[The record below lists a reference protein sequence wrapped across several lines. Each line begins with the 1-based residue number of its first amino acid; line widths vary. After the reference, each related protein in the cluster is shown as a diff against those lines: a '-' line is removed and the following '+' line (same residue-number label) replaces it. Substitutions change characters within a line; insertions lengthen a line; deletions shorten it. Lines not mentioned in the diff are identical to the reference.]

1 MEEDTRLYIPSNV
14 KVRLEFFKG
23 YGVKEL
29 IATISVAVF
38 LIPISILAYYFGN
51 NNYLVPVIIEMIG
64 VVATIVATTK
74 DENNLCIVNQ
84 IKYMIDFAR
93 TQKKYNYEYYD
104 KWRE

>member
-29 IATISVAVF
+29 IATILVAVF

-93 TQKKYNYEYYD
+93 TQKKIQL
-104 KWRE
+104 

>member
-29 IATISVAVF
+29 IATILVAVF

-84 IKYMIDFAR
+84 IKYMVDFAK